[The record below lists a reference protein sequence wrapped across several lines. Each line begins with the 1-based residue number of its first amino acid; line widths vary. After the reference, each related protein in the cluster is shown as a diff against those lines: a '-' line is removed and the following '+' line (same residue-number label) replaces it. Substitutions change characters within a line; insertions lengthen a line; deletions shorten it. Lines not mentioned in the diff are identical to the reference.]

1 MHDLALVLMGAPVFK
16 ALAMGKGTTLGP
28 FHADLPLS
36 NILAAFI
43 MDLEELRYGVFCTG
57 EKM

>member
-1 MHDLALVLMGAPVFK
+1 MQDLALVLMGAPVFK
-16 ALAMGKGTTLGP
+16 ALAIGKGTTLGP

-43 MDLEELRYGVFCTG
+43 LDLEVHRSRVFLSG